1 MSGIESYLKKRTIL
15 VTGGTGSF
23 GHEIV
28 NELVRMKPKEVII
41 FSRDEDKHYHMRNE
55 FSDIDFLRFEIGDVR
70 DYSRIREVMHG
81 VDVVFHAA
89 ALKHVPS
96 CESFPMEA
104 IKTNVMGAKNVID
117 ACIEEKVEK
126 MVGISTD
133 KAVKPIN
140 IMGMSKA
147 AQEKIVIAADQ
158 GKWNTRFTC
167 VRYGNV
173 LSSRGSV
180 VPFFKDCIQ
189 KGKPLPITD
198 PIMTRFSMVL
208 NESIQL
214 VFKAAVE
221 GEGGELFVRKMPA
234 YKIVDLAAVMGK
246 VMGNNPDYPTKIVG
260 IRPGEKLHE
269 TLVTEEEI
277 SRSVEQEEH
286 FVVYPHW
293 KKEMH
298 QTFHGRLTEYASNN
312 THLLTEDEIVA
323 QLKRGKVI

>member
-1 MSGIESYLKKRTIL
+1 MNHNPRECMNDIESYLKKRTIL

-28 NELVRMKPKEVII
+28 NELVKMKPKEVII

-55 FSDIDFLRFEIGDVR
+55 FSDTDFLRFEIDDVR
-70 DYSRIREVMHG
+70 DYARVKEVMHG
-81 VDVVFHAA
+81 VDTVFHAA

-96 CESFPMEA
+96 CESVPMEA
-104 IKTNVMGAKNVID
+104 IKTNVLGAKNVID
-117 ACIEEKVEK
+117 ACIEENVEK

-140 IMGMSKA
+140 IMGISKA
-147 AQEKIVIAADQ
+147 AQEKIVIAAVQ
-158 GKWNTRFTC
+158 GKWDTRFTC

-198 PIMTRFSMVL
+198 PLMTRFSMVL

-221 GEGGELFVRKMPA
+221 GKGG
-234 YKIVDLAAVMGK
+234 
-246 VMGNNPDYPTKIVG
+246 
-260 IRPGEKLHE
+260 
-269 TLVTEEEI
+269 
-277 SRSVEQEEH
+277 
-286 FVVYPHW
+286 
-293 KKEMH
+293 
-298 QTFHGRLTEYASNN
+298 
-312 THLLTEDEIVA
+312 
-323 QLKRGKVI
+323 